1 MHLVDVASAHTS
13 ENPPKAGKQTIMYDI
28 NIVLHEPEI
37 PQNTGN
43 ISRTC
48 AATHS
53 SLHLIRPLGFSV
65 DDRSLR
71 RAGLDYWMYLDVHYY
86 ESLEDFFEKNPDAKE
101 RSYYFSTKAPRAYT
115 EVTYPEKVFLF
126 FGKETKGLPES
137 LIESNLDRAVR
148 IPMWED
154 LRSLNLSNS
163 AAIAVYEV
171 LRQRGFRDLKL
182 AGKYGGNDQL

>member
-1 MHLVDVASAHTS
+1 MVDVASAHTS

-86 ESLEDFFEKNPDAKE
+86 DSLEDFFEKNPDAKE
-101 RSYYFSTKAPRAYT
+101 RSYYFSTKAPIDPYFSIIRAFSFCLSIFASFLLGFGFPNFTTHYSKRFEIVNT
-115 EVTYPEKVFLF
+115 LLKLF
-126 FGKETKGLPES
+126 FTFPNLCAIIVVKE
-137 LIESNLDRAVR
+137 VR
-148 IPMWED
+148 DEKC
-154 LRSLNLSNS
+154 
-163 AAIAVYEV
+163 VH
-171 LRQRGFRDLKL
+171 
-182 AGKYGGNDQL
+182 